1 MRILLLHNPKA
12 GDQEHEGEELVE
24 ALEKAGHEPIYQSL
38 KKKDFKK
45 ALEEKI
51 DLVLTA
57 GGDGAVAK
65 VARQLMGTKTPLSI
79 LPLGTANNVARML
92 GFSGPANKLIANLEK
107 GVPHSFDVGIA
118 RGPWG
123 KRYFFEGT
131 GAGLFADYLESPKK
145 KSVPVEPISKSE
157 QMKRHVVELR
167 RELQDYRARPW
178 KIILDD
184 EDCSGRYLLW
194 QAMNIRS
201 VGPVL
206 KLAPNAKSDDGQLD
220 FVGAREEEREKL
232 LNYLDARLAGVKSK
246 LPLQPKKFTRMQ
258 ILWKKSPMHFDDK
271 IWPGEDDKKV
281 DESKIEIGVKSAAL
295 QIWCITK

>member
-12 GDQEHEGEELVE
+12 GDGEHEGEELME
-24 ALEKAGHEPIYQSL
+24 ALEKAGHEAIYHSL
-38 KKKDFKK
+38 KKKGTKK
-45 ALEEKI
+45 AIEENI
-51 DLVLTA
+51 DLVLAA

-65 VARQLMGTKTPLSI
+65 VARRLMGTNTPISI

-92 GFSGPANKLIANLEK
+92 GFTGPADKLIANLAK
-107 GVPHSFDVGIA
+107 GTPRAFDVGVA

-131 GAGLFADYLESPKK
+131 GAGLFADYLESPRK
-145 KSVPVEPISKSE
+145 KSEPVEPISKSE

-167 RELQDYRARPW
+167 RELQDYQARPW

-206 KLAPNAKSDDGQLD
+206 KLAPNAKTDDGKLD

-246 LPLQPKKFTRMQ
+246 FPLQPKRFTRMQ
-258 ILWKKSPMHFDDK
+258 ILWKKSPMHFDDQV
-271 IWPGEDDKKV
+271 WPQEGDKKV

-295 QIWCITK
+295 QIWSITK